1 MVDVNFEKL
10 KINFSSLPI
19 LFKGQEGLLFV
30 ISKRENRHYVRE
42 RGWGVSE
49 RDWSIRGIDWGR
61 ERERERKSLGHSKRE
76 IGALKREK
84 DIEVFEKEIGAFKRG
99 TIEREGGRERE
110 RERGGEREIFLP
122 CDWIYCYSSW
132 TGHISCYQCCTFT
145 TIYLSHFYL
154 IQTTF
159 NPVYVLCYPVYCNT
173 FCSGQTRGHDCL
185 NIDQR

>member
-42 RGWGVSE
+42 GGWGVSE

-76 IGALKREK
+76 IGAFKREK

-99 TIEREGGRERE
+99 TIEREGERE
-110 RERGGEREIFLP
+110 REKEGDRERSSDPVIGSTAIALGLDIFPAISVVRLLP
-122 CDWIYCYSSW
+122 STLATSI
-132 TGHISCYQCCTFT
+132 
-145 TIYLSHFYL
+145 
-154 IQTTF
+154 
-159 NPVYVLCYPVYCNT
+159 
-173 FCSGQTRGHDCL
+173 
-185 NIDQR
+185 